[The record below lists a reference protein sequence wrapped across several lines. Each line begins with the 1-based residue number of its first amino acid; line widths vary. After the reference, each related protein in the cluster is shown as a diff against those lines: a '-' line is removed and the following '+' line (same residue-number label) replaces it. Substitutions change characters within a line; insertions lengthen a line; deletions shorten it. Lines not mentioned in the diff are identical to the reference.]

1 LNAITTRNV
10 ISAAMAH
17 LIPCN
22 GGSRFVYSHT
32 FSDLIVGRM
41 EATLEEKYINVRIRS
56 NKLQNKIITWPD
68 SLADDYIHRPK
79 DYELD

>member
-1 LNAITTRNV
+1 
-10 ISAAMAH
+10 
-17 LIPCN
+17 
-22 GGSRFVYSHT
+22 
-32 FSDLIVGRM
+32 M
-41 EATLEEKYINVRIRS
+41 EATLEEKDINVRIRS